1 MTTQTEPKVGA
12 TDVGVYFVR
21 DGKLGFAK
29 RSVGITPLIA
39 TATLEELLAGPT
51 AAEEEAGL
59 TSDIPPNTKIVSIEV
74 ANDRAVVALSTPL
87 DRLGSLQVAHTLAQL
102 ETVET
107 VQLGQEEFTSADT
120 EEALPAILV
129 ESPAP
134 GETVTSPLVI
144 RGTANTFEATFMVA
158 LRADGRGKP
167 LYQHFVTATSGSGTR
182 GTFEHSIDFFADRER
197 PGTLVVFERS
207 AEDNSIV
214 NEVEIPV
221 TIQPLVTACPQAASL
236 RLIRG
241 SGNAAPHEDRCHAG
255 ARDGLGRADRRARR
269 CGDGRGAA
277 ELLAR

>member
-1 MTTQTEPKVGA
+1 MRSLAASLALALALVAAGCGGSEGETSDSPPPPPPAPATTTMETEPKVGA

-29 RSVGITPLIA
+29 RSLGVTPLIA

-51 AAEEEAGL
+51 PDEQEAGL

-74 ANDRAVVALSTPL
+74 EVDRAVVALSNPL

-134 GETVTSPLVI
+134 ADTVASPLTI
-144 RGTANTFEATFMVA
+144 RGSANTFEATFMVE
-158 LRADGRGKP
+158 LRADGQGKP
-167 LYQHFVTATSGSGTR
+167 LYKDFVTATSGNGTR
-182 GTFEHSIDFFADRER
+182 GTFEKTIDFVADRGR
-197 PGTLVVFERS
+197 PGTLVVYENS
-207 AEDNSIV
+207 AEDGSVV

-221 TIQPLVTACPQAASL
+221 TIQP
-236 RLIRG
+236 
-241 SGNAAPHEDRCHAG
+241 
-255 ARDGLGRADRRARR
+255 
-269 CGDGRGAA
+269 
-277 ELLAR
+277 